1 MAEDAAQAS
10 TRSRS
15 RMPSKT
21 VSRARAG
28 RRSGV
33 RRAACR
39 KRLHSIGV
47 RLSETKPEIRMAT
60 LMVTANSWN
69 RRPMMPLMNSTG
81 MKTAASESVMERMVK
96 PISRAPS
103 MAACMRGLPIS
114 MWRTMF
120 SRITMASSTTKPTES
135 VSAISERLSSV

>member
-1 MAEDAAQAS
+1 MAQHAAQGPA
-10 TRSRS
+10 
-15 RMPSKT
+15 
-21 VSRARAG
+21 VDIAHAVEDLLAERAG
-28 RRSGV
+28 TRSGV
-33 RRAACR
+33 SPGGFR

-47 RLSETKPEIRMAT
+47 RLRETKPEIRIAT
-60 LMVTANSWN
+60 MMVTANSWN
-69 RRPMMPLMNSTG
+69 SRPMMPPMNSTG
-81 MKTAASESVMERMVK
+81 MNTAASESVIERIVK

-103 MAACMRGLPIS
+103 RAACMRGLPIS